1 MNSGSYRCAYQPLRT
16 APEGSFSAVA
26 VDGLFTSS
34 CPVRFAGPVV
44 ASAFDDPI
52 ALKTGLRLGASE
64 VEVAVEVGSLIVW
77 ISLLAC
83 EDLDLRVPPV
93 SLVSCFISLRRCESR
108 N

>member
-1 MNSGSYRCAYQPLRT
+1 
-16 APEGSFSAVA
+16 
-26 VDGLFTSS
+26 
-34 CPVRFAGPVV
+34 V

-64 VEVAVEVGSLIVW
+64 VEAAVEVGSLIVW